1 MTLALLLTAVGG
13 AWAQDYDINVD
24 FNSTYDRMGTTFNCM
39 IMNLIDPG
47 VGVKGTLELSVD
59 DVSKGSFGVDGE
71 MVFGSIAAID
81 AGDHTWTAEFKPEGG
96 GSFKRHGD
104 FRIDKVHT
112 SISYDGSTSIN
123 MGVGESTELDVHV
136 APDGADGL
144 SYSSSDAS
152 VVSITKENSFRYII
166 QAEAAGTATI
176 TFSFAGN
183 INYNAAEDLTITVT
197 VAAPEPTVEVT
208 TDAAEEGATF
218 TEASFDM
225 QTFDVDVDYELVRDM
240 AVQMTTKVGDG
251 AEGADYRIRLKKN
264 GGKWELAD
272 LNVQQVKALFKV
284 HDAIENKDLAFSGDS
299 AVCAISIYAL
309 DADDK
314 PTGDAIAFA
323 DLAPGRYVAIAKAAD
338 STAYDGQTAQSN
350 VIVLFQGYPV
360 KVPGKEFVTYY
371 RDEALGLLDEEY
383 LAGAALYTITAVADG
398 KATATL
404 LDITNPQPPLLQ
416 IAPANTPL
424 LIYNSSDDTLEVKLI
439 PTTTSTTINYYSY
452 FTGVLEPTTLTG
464 DDGFYAFNGK
474 QFVYVRKD
482 LTLPANKCCLK
493 IKNTSGGLEQGAR
506 SISIV
511 FEDATTGLKEIDNG
525 HWSMDNGQW
534 YDLNGRKL
542 NAAPKRK
549 GVYIKNGRKVV
560 MK

>member
-1 MTLALLLTAVGG
+1 MTLALLITAVTG
-13 AWAQDYDINVD
+13 AWALPATPNSIVINGTPQVGD
-24 FNSTYDRMGTTFNCM
+24 KSISLTYHFDPNNVSGITSFAPTLKVKCAADNKWDEMTLSLHEVSSGTTN
-39 IMNLIDPG
+39 ISLDNLG
-47 VGVKGTLELSVD
+47 EFEAGKTYEVCFAYYNGSWVD
-59 DVSKGSFGVDGE
+59 DVFQSFV
-71 MVFGSIAAID
+71 
-81 AGDHTWTAEFKPEGG
+81 P
-96 GSFKRHGD
+96 
-104 FRIDKVHT
+104 
-112 SISYDGSTSIN
+112 
-123 MGVGESTELDVHV
+123 
-136 APDGADGL
+136 
-144 SYSSSDAS
+144 
-152 VVSITKENSFRYII
+152 
-166 QAEAAGTATI
+166 
-176 TFSFAGN
+176 
-183 INYNAAEDLTITVT
+183 
-197 VAAPEPTVEVT
+197 AAPEPTVEVT